1 MGMGFRLISQYE
13 SMNEEHRSAGTEGKQ
28 DLTGVKKREIRVEK
42 KIDDWGC
49 VRGGDSGNSC
59 KISVTKSWSRLGPP
73 ASISFI
79 RFDRKILVLL
89 DLWRERAGGEGEI
102 IFWIYRC
109 LDRLL
114 TITKKREGRS
124 TLEDGRNLV
133 DGGATPVLFGII
145 NFSMEVLSKGMVA
158 WTELGDALGV
168 MIMRTVNYEGS
179 VSS

>member
-49 VRGGDSGNSC
+49 VRGFWKFLQN
-59 KISVTKSWSRLGPP
+59 LGYE
-73 ASISFI
+73 
-79 RFDRKILVLL
+79 ILVATWSTRI
-89 DLWRERAGGEGEI
+89 DFVHSFRSKNSRIVGFVTRERAGGEGEI

-114 TITKKREGRS
+114 TITKKRGGRS